1 MVFWRKCSQLD
12 LNEERFTRPI
22 IIVLLLISVA
32 ISIYVNYPFLKD
44 RWLINNDL
52 RTTTYWMPK
61 FQDPELFND
70 YVSKRMIQ
78 NSYKYSLGYVLLYY
92 MTSFI
97 MEPILF
103 SKILPLILVPLTMY
117 FFFKIGRL
125 IAGNIAGIFASF
137 FVIPFLQYYTFAGG
151 ITRAFCWPLLAAFV
165 YFLLS
170 KQYWKV
176 SLVLIL
182 EALFYAPIL
191 LLCGLTYLLSFLYIR
206 WKGKKVR
213 LGFAFSK
220 EKLIWGGLG
229 TIVIVLILF
238 QTIAGQLTIDRKTL
252 DMSSYGPGGRHP
264 TFSNKQVYYGSIIG
278 KEIKKLG
285 TFKIPQQYI
294 FGRGGI
300 VGSKGKDAD
309 KVGPLVFIFLLSLL
323 WLGRHALRRLDKDLW
338 GLFLLSLILFVV
350 AWNFLPRLYFP
361 IKHTFGMLVFLIVA
375 GAASLAQLMRTTA
388 SLSLKGIVTRGFS
401 LSGLILFFPSFLC
414 NYKVVLWVMVGGCLA
429 ILILPLIFRKVITTQ
444 ARYNLQLVV
453 VVIGI
458 GFWLSM
464 FSKVTGLV
472 DPTPQQRELY
482 GFVSTL
488 PKPSLIAGYPRDE
501 NLDNIA
507 FYSKRGVFMSQEF
520 FGSLTANGLDKEIE
534 RRTSDVLD
542 AYYAESWDTVLD
554 FCRKYGVTYLLVN
567 KKYLDKVHPYYQP
580 INSKMA
586 HLKERSN
593 FVLVQIPDS
602 LFLFKEGSVGIID
615 CRDLARIA
623 GIKKNKIRGIKRHL
637 GSEY

>member
-1 MVFWRKCSQLD
+1 MVFWQRYSQLD
-12 LNEERFTRPI
+12 LNEERFTRPM
-22 IIVLLLISVA
+22 IIVLLLVSLA
-32 ISIYVNYPFLKD
+32 ITIYVNYPFLKD
-44 RWLINNDL
+44 RWVINNDL

-70 YVSKRMIQ
+70 YVSKRMIR

-92 MTSFI
+92 MASFI
-97 MEPILF
+97 VEPSLF
-103 SKILPLILVPLTMY
+103 SKVLPLILVPLTVY
-117 FFFKIGRL
+117 FFFKVGRL
-125 IAGNIAGIFASF
+125 IAGNVTGIFTSF
-137 FVIPFLQYYTFAGG
+137 FAIPFLQYYTFAGG

-170 KQYWKV
+170 KQYRKV
-176 SLVLIL
+176 SLILIL
-182 EALFYAPIL
+182 EALFYAAIL
-191 LLCGLTYLLSFLYIR
+191 PLCGLTYLLSFLCIE
-206 WKGKKVR
+206 WKGRKVKLR
-213 LGFAFSK
+213 LTFSK
-220 EKLIWGGLG
+220 DKLIWGGLG

-238 QTIAGQLTIDRKTL
+238 QTIVGQLTIDKETL

-264 TFSNKQVYYGSIIG
+264 TFSNKQLYYGSIIG
-278 KEIKKLG
+278 KRIKKLG
-285 TFKIPQQYI
+285 MYKIPEQYI
-294 FGRGGI
+294 FGRGGL
-300 VGSKGKDAD
+300 VGEKKKDGN
-309 KVGPLVFIFLLSLL
+309 KVGPLVFILLLSLFWSGTQVL
-323 WLGRHALRRLDKDLW
+323 HRLDKELW

-401 LSGLILFFPSFLC
+401 LFALILFFPSFLC
-414 NYKVVLWVMVGGCLA
+414 NYGVILWTMAGGCLA
-429 ILILPLIFRKVITTQ
+429 ILILPLIFRKVTTTQ
-444 ARYNLQLVV
+444 AWYNLRFVV
-453 VVIGI
+453 VAIGI

-488 PKPSLIAGYPRDE
+488 PKSSLIAGYPRDE

-534 RRTSDVLD
+534 ERISAVWD
-542 AYYAESWDTVLD
+542 AYYAESWDTVVK
-554 FCRKYGVTYLLVN
+554 FCREYGVTHLLVD
-567 KKYLDKVHPYYQP
+567 KKYLDKVHPCYQP

-615 CRDLARIA
+615 SRDLARIA
-623 GIKKNKIRGIKRHL
+623 GIKKNKI
-637 GSEY
+637 